1 MPHEPSSPAVGH
13 YSAHI
18 AVDCSLGCLLVGE
31 GVAEVGV
38 DRRTPWFRSLIL
50 RRRARDFAVVGT
62 FRRISSLFQNISF
75 YPVMFTLI
83 RTHFTPDTS
92 RLLSRFSTMSLIQ
105 PVRLANARVWF
116 SGDVTVI
123 PIDTVV
129 IDGHTGKP

>member
-1 MPHEPSSPAVGH
+1 MEGEEEPCPVGPSSPAVGH
-13 YSAHI
+13 YIAHI

-92 RLLSRFSTMSLIQ
+92 RLLSRF
-105 PVRLANARVWF
+105 RLLRCFMQAGQALPQTR
-116 SGDVTVI
+116 
-123 PIDTVV
+123 
-129 IDGHTGKP
+129 